1 MNIQEI
7 TENFKS
13 GVKRLV
19 AHDELYTLFL
29 VVLVG
34 VAAFGLG
41 QASVVE
47 DARKNPLGTTAQS
60 QQTATGSVLP
70 ISTTATTTSV
80 GDSVTSGMYVAS
92 KSGSKYHLPWCGG
105 AKQIKEANKVWF
117 ATKEA
122 AEDAGYTP
130 AANCKGI

>member
-13 GVKRLV
+13 GVKRLL
-19 AHDELYTLFL
+19 AHDELYTLLL

-34 VAAFGLG
+34 VSAFGLG
-41 QASVVE
+41 QASVAE
-47 DARKNPLGTTAQS
+47 DAKENRLGPITRP
-60 QQTATGSVLP
+60 QQMANGSVLP
-70 ISTTATTTSV
+70 ISTKPSTTTV

-105 AKQIKEANKVWF
+105 AKQIKETNKVWF